1 MIIITNPT
9 ATRIKASAYELDVT
23 PDGISVIIAGES
35 IAVLNPHTALDIT
48 EGETGFIPDED
59 CGDVTFN
66 RTYAG
71 SDKAIF
77 EWTCKS
83 SLWEKKT
90 TILTCLEDRFEYS
103 TAVCGNGTVDSV
115 NYFLTR
121 KDGPLYRR
129 TAEQKAA
136 PTNSAMAFSPTSTS
150 APATVHI
157 PQINPSRFT
166 PP

>member
-9 ATRIKASAYELDVT
+9 ATRIKASPYELDVT

-103 TAVCGNGTVDSV
+103 VTVKGSGNVDSV
-115 NYFLTR
+115 NYFSGNITEPCHGSDYDFFEGYHPVVPL
-121 KDGPLYRR
+121 DG
-129 TAEQKAA
+129 
-136 PTNSAMAFSPTSTS
+136 SPMT
-150 APATVHI
+150 
-157 PQINPSRFT
+157 
-166 PP
+166 